1 MHFLC
6 LCLSIGYYQDTP
18 LGRQAK
24 LFASIM
30 SIDNKIDAF
39 QSAAPPYQLSEEL
52 KVCPLIF
59 SLMLSLDS
67 SIDEHQQLCPGCP
80 AFRQY

>member
-1 MHFLC
+1 MHFSC
-6 LCLSIGYYQDTP
+6 LCLNIGYYQDTP